1 MFGVPALDRELPDD
15 DGRGVVGD
23 QPSAAE
29 RERELHAGAAV
40 GHQGLTRHVAREV
53 GRQEG
58 HHLGDL
64 LGLAHPAERDRAGR
78 RFTALLARGRQ
89 DAGRPDRARRHRVD
103 PHALRRQLDRERLDE
118 RDQPRLSVAHE
129 SESSGWRDVAR
140 GATFRRP
147 DGGPFM
153 PTPVIVSATRTAI
166 GTLGGALAQTP
177 ATRLGGVVVREAM
190 RRAHLEPAQVD
201 EVILGHVLPAGLG
214 LNPGRVA
221 ALDGGVPKE
230 VPSFTVNK
238 ACGSG
243 LKAVVL
249 AAQAIQ
255 LGDAEVIVAG
265 GMESMSGAPYIL
277 KKARFGIRLG
287 HDEILD
293 SMIADGL
300 TCPITFVHM
309 GITAENIASKYGIS
323 RNEQDEFAAESQ
335 QKTAAAQQG
344 GKFKA
349 EIVPVEIPA
358 KKGETLR
365 FDTDEHP
372 RGDTTAQRL
381 AGLKPAFKKDGS
393 VTAGNAS
400 GINDGAAAVVVATA
414 ERAARLGRRPLA
426 KILSFASTGVDP
438 AIMGMGP
445 VPAVTRA
452 LERAKLNA
460 SEIDLF
466 ELNEAFAVQ
475 AVAVL
480 KELKLDAGRVN
491 TRGGAIALG
500 HPIGASGARILTT
513 LIYALRAK
521 GGGKGVASL
530 CIGGG
535 MGIAMVIEVPAA

>member
-1 MFGVPALDRELPDD
+1 MMSGK
-15 DGRGVVGD
+15 
-23 QPSAAE
+23 
-29 RERELHAGAAV
+29 GAI
-40 GHQGLTRHVAREV
+40 
-53 GRQEG
+53 
-58 HHLGDL
+58 
-64 LGLAHPAERDRAGR
+64 RA
-78 RFTALLARGRQ
+78 
-89 DAGRPDRARRHRVD
+89 PV
-103 PHALRRQLDRERLDE
+103 
-118 RDQPRLSVAHE
+118 SVAHE
-129 SESSGWRDVAR
+129 SESSGWKAGGGGAR
-140 GATFRRP
+140 FRGPVGGAA
-147 DGGPFM
+147 M
-153 PTPVIVSATRTAI
+153 PIPVIVSATRPAV
-166 GTLGGALAQTP
+166 GPLGGALAQTP
-177 ATRLGGVVVREAM
+177 APRLGGIVVREAM
-190 RRAHLEPAQVD
+190 RRARLEPAQVD

-243 LKAVVL
+243 LKAGVP
-249 AAQAIQ
+249 AAPAIQ
-255 LGDAEVIVAG
+255 LGDAEGVVAG

-323 RNEQDEFAAESQ
+323 RKEQDEFGAESK

-344 GKFKA
+344 GKFKG

-400 GINDGAAAVVVATA
+400 GINDGGAAVVVMSDRKAK
-414 ERAARLGRRPLA
+414 ELRLTPLA
-426 KILSFASTGVDP
+426 TIRAYAAVGVDP
-438 AIMGMGP
+438 SIMGMGP
-445 VPAVTRA
+445 WPASEKA
-452 LERAKLNA
+452 LERAKLRRE
-460 SEIDLF
+460 EIDLW
-466 ELNEAFAVQ
+466 ELNEAFAAQ
-475 AVAVL
+475 SLGVL
-480 KELKLDAGRVN
+480 RELHIPKNRVN
-491 TRGGAIALG
+491 VHGGAIALG
-500 HPIGASGARILTT
+500 HPIGASGARVLVT
-513 LIYALRAK
+513 LLHAMADRDARL
-521 GGGKGVASL
+521 GVASL

-535 MGIAMVIEVPAA
+535 QGVSRGGGRARR